1 MKRFFAA
8 LLAALM
14 VFSLVTIPAVA
25 EGEVVFEVPTVNAQP
40 GDTVSI
46 PVTLTGSNF
55 ECHAMNMNVQYDAE
69 ALTLNS
75 ATEGD
80 AISGATMKVLDTE
93 SELGKVKLGLLYA
106 YDGMTAGGTLFTMN
120 FTVNE
125 NATGNAALTINVV
138 TFANMPAGSTTAT
151 PIAYIAN
158 NGAVVVG
165 QPETPIPETDT
176 PAPETPIPET
186 PAPGEEMTL
195 DEALNV
201 QGGTLHFENDAVY
214 PFVVENDY
222 VKSSNQGQGSTQPG
236 VTTTVNLAASKLLSF
251 NYKVSSE
258 ANWDY
263 VFVSIDGT
271 IVAPTDADS
280 KYILSGDRAAEWL
293 NYTYIVPEG
302 EHTVT
307 IGYRKDSS
315 GDRLDDTAWLDEI
328 QFMDIVNVTG
338 VEFSQDALTMPL
350 ARTAQLEWTVLPADA
365 ANKNVTFASDNT
377 EIATVNASGLVTSVA
392 PGTVNITVT
401 TVDGGFTDV
410 IAVTVE
416 EAVAVTEIVIA
427 PAAITIPV
435 TTSVTETLVA
445 NVIPENATDT
455 TVAWTSEDET
465 IATVSVNG
473 QIKGIA
479 PGTVTINATS
489 ANGVTGTCE
498 VTVVAPE
505 DFPGLDSINF
515 TSMNPLPYDNLEV
528 GIGPGYGGTPVLIR
542 RGNTNTLTYT
552 YATGFSINVE
562 AGQKIYFNTYW
573 YGGTPGGS
581 NDPNRKD
588 TFMTLYDSEF
598 NYLDHNDDGAS
609 FGISPYS
616 GIEYVFETA
625 GTYYVVVTPYNHA
638 SNNGNGKGLV
648 EMHAAEVL
656 PTEIETIELADFSMF
671 AGTNTNI
678 IDRAVF
684 TPAEYEISD
693 FVFTSSNE
701 AVASI
706 DADGKVHALAE
717 GTTTIT
723 ITDNVS
729 GATASAVLTVN
740 EISED
745 DYARVVLHVDAGES
759 GVFQDGSGY
768 QMLLDADAT
777 AYGNEIPAQ
786 GPLTTG
792 GNAPAGLYD
801 IFEYKIPE
809 NADGIL
815 TTSNIVVSGMD
826 YVLVPAGTYDW
837 CITNPTPGDRIWIA
851 SDSGSIGGRANDYTF
866 EAGNTYTFTV
876 SLDGQY
882 DRTDIT
888 VTPGIEEPTPTA
900 TPAITPTPT
909 PAPTPDP
916 GATGWGFETDPF
928 AEGWTIRDDDGD
940 GYNWEWMDASD
951 SDYNVY
957 EGTHC
962 MASASYQNS
971 AFGGGT
977 ALNPDNW
984 LISPAFTAG
993 STVTFWYA
1001 GQDPSYSAEP
1011 FGVYVIANGTTSAE
1025 LGHFTASDTYQQGS
1039 VDISDFAGQTV
1050 QVAFR
1055 HYNITDM
1062 FRLNLDLVEVS
1073 GGGSTPNTPV
1083 PPTENPVTPEPGTV
1097 TGWGFETDPF
1107 AEGWTVR
1114 DDDGDGFNWEWIES
1128 ATGYYNIYEGTHCM
1142 SSVSYDNETNTAL
1155 TPDNWL
1161 ISPEFVAGS
1170 TVTFWYAG
1178 QDPDYAA
1185 EPFGVYVIANGTA
1198 SAELGHFTASDTYQ
1212 QGSVDIS
1219 DFAGQTVQVAF
1230 RHYNITD
1237 MFRLNLDLVEVS
1249 GGGETPTENPV
1260 TPVPPTT
1267 IPEPTLV
1274 PHDVTFSAA
1283 APASVAAGEE
1293 FQVAVNIG
1301 GVIDYEAHVLNL
1313 RLDYDTDAFEYL
1325 HDEPGAVMNQMIEN
1339 SGTAILDGFS
1349 IPGSIRFG
1357 AMMPNAGFTAYGTLF
1372 TLTFRAKADAVNGE
1386 HNFDLNVVEFNNFPM
1401 GGTSTPIEHTDVDA
1415 IVEVT
1420 GGSTVTPTPT
1430 EVPTPTPGPGSDL
1443 DEAMNVA
1450 GGTLH
1455 FTTDGDYPWI
1465 VEETW
1470 GKSTNINV
1478 ASSTSTV
1485 STTVTAAAGDILQ
1498 FDFRSFGEGSGDTVW
1513 DGLHLFIDG
1522 TEVAKWNR
1530 VETWTTYAVELTA
1543 GEHTVTWTYQKD
1555 SSVDKEGDYA
1565 NVDNVYVGA
1574 PVVPTSIEVE
1584 NVTVPAGRRA
1594 TVAYTVLPA
1603 EAFNK
1608 NVTFSIAN
1616 TAIATVNENGVVVGV
1631 AEGTTTVTVTS
1642 VADPTV
1648 SGSAT
1653 VTVTE
1658 SLPTVNLEG
1667 YIAFDPEG
1675 TSGIWGGFADYD
1687 PSVIENFGTMGSTF
1701 GGAFAG
1707 GNVYGFMYDSDTN
1720 DTRFY
1725 IMDADTHQVAYPGT
1739 SAGRVVVA
1747 MAYNHAEGEMYAIA
1761 ENDADGRSIYT
1772 VNLATGTLTEV
1783 AALNAGAETIM
1794 TLAIDG
1800 SGNAYGLSY
1809 EATNAVLYSINLTN
1823 GNCTAIGGTGHG
1835 LEYVQSTVWDH
1846 NTNQLFWAQ
1855 YSKVDND
1862 KGQLFV
1868 IDPATGAATLC
1879 GTIGTGAEV
1888 TVLYTKNNMPVAP
1901 IEVPEYDVIFVD
1913 GLTNEPIP
1921 GGYTVEA
1928 GTILDEADFPTPP
1941 EHEGYVFTGW
1951 DYNGAPV
1958 YSDLTIKARYR
1969 DPSATTATISLT
1981 VGDVWGDGSGYQMLL
1996 DADAT
2001 AFGNEIP
2008 AEGPLTQSGNAPAG
2022 LYDAFEYKI
2031 PVNADG
2037 STTTSNIVI
2046 NNTVTIEVPAGT
2058 YDWCIA
2064 NPTPGDRIW
2073 IASAQGNIGGRADD
2087 YEFEA
2092 GYTYNFTVYLLGQND
2107 ATDVE
2112 IIPGGGET
2120 PVITDSPTPVI
2131 TNSPTPEPPTDTPEP
2146 GDETPTPE
2154 IPTDAPTPEIPT
2166 DVPEPVTPAPGDV
2179 IFSVGGVHYVAA
2191 GSQVNVDLTI
2201 NGEYE
2206 ANGMNIWVQYDAENL
2221 TLNNVENGEIMNAIG
2236 NLGGMNILDFTS
2248 IPGSVRLGS
2257 MLPTDPVSGSGTIF
2271 TMNFTVAE
2279 GLEDGT
2285 ELPIEILVKEFF
2297 NMPVGGENT
2306 PIAFFAEN
2314 GAIVVGSEPIVTDE
2328 PGVTD
2333 EPTAVPTDAPN
2344 PPITGAMSLIGVGIA
2359 AIVASAGVVIFRKK
2373 EED

>member
-165 QPETPIPETDT
+165 QPATPVPETDT
-176 PAPETPIPET
+176 PAPATPIPETPIPET

-201 QGGTLHFENDAVY
+201 QGGTLHFENDADY

-222 VKSSNQGQGSTQPG
+222 VKSSNQGQRNTQPG
-236 VTTTVNLAASKLLSF
+236 VTTTVNLTASKLLSF

-328 QFMDIVNVTG
+328 QFTDIVNVTG

-377 EIATVNASGLVTSVA
+377 EVATVNASGLVTGVA
-392 PGTVNITVT
+392 PGTANITVT

-515 TSMNPLPYDNLEV
+515 TNMNPLPYDNLEV

-573 YGGTPGGS
+573 YGGTPGDS

-671 AGTNTNI
+671 TGTNTNI

-684 TPAEYEISD
+684 TPEEYEISD

-706 DADGKVHALAE
+706 DADGKVFALAE

-729 GATASAVLTVN
+729 NATASAVLTVN

-745 DYARVVLHVDAGES
+745 DYAMIVLNVNAGET

-786 GPLTTG
+786 GPLTQS

-866 EAGNTYTFTV
+866 EAGNTYTLTV

-940 GYNWEWMDASD
+940 GYNWEWMDASG
-951 SDYNVY
+951 SNYNVY

-962 MASASYQNS
+962 MASASFQNS
-971 AFGGGT
+971 PFGGGT

-984 LISPAFTAG
+984 LISPEFVAG
-993 STVTFWYA
+993 NTVTFWYV
-1001 GQDPSYSAEP
+1001 GQDPDYAAET

-1025 LGHFTASDTYQQGS
+1025 LGHFTASNTYQQGS
-1039 VDISDFAGQTV
+1039 VDISAYAGQTV

-1055 HYNITDM
+1055 HYGITDM

-1083 PPTENPVTPEPGTV
+1083 PPT
-1097 TGWGFETDPF
+1097 
-1107 AEGWTVR
+1107 
-1114 DDDGDGFNWEWIES
+1114 
-1128 ATGYYNIYEGTHCM
+1128 
-1142 SSVSYDNETNTAL
+1142 
-1155 TPDNWL
+1155 
-1161 ISPEFVAGS
+1161 
-1170 TVTFWYAG
+1170 
-1178 QDPDYAA
+1178 
-1185 EPFGVYVIANGTA
+1185 
-1198 SAELGHFTASDTYQ
+1198 
-1212 QGSVDIS
+1212 
-1219 DFAGQTVQVAF
+1219 
-1230 RHYNITD
+1230 
-1237 MFRLNLDLVEVS
+1237 
-1249 GGGETPTENPV
+1249 
-1260 TPVPPTT
+1260 T

-1274 PHDVTFSAA
+1274 PLDVTFSAA

-1372 TLTFRAKADAVNGE
+1372 TLTFRAKADAANGE

-1498 FDFRSFGEGSGDTVW
+1498 FDFRSFGEGFGDTVW

-1543 GEHTVTWTYQKD
+1543 GEHTITWTYQKD
-1555 SSVDKEGDYA
+1555 STVDKEGDYA

-1658 SLPTVNLEG
+1658 ALPTVNLEG

-1725 IMDADTHQVAYPGT
+1725 IMNADTHQVAYPGT

-1761 ENDADGRSIYT
+1761 ANDADGRSIYT

-1783 AALNAGAETIM
+1783 AVLNAGADTIM

-1809 EATNAVLYSINLTN
+1809 EANNAVLYSINLTN

-1835 LEYVQSTVWDH
+1835 LEYVQATVWDH

-1855 YSKVDND
+1855 YSKVETD

-1901 IEVPEYDVIFVD
+1901 IEVPEYNVTFVD
-1913 GLTNEPIP
+1913 GLTNETIP

-1928 GTILDEADFPTPP
+1928 GTVLDEADFPTPP
-1941 EHEGYVFTGW
+1941 AHEGYEFTGW

-1958 YSDLTIKARYR
+1958 YSDITVKARYR
-1969 DPSATTATISLT
+1969 DPNATTATISLT
-1981 VGDVWGDGSGYQMLL
+1981 AGDVFSDGSGYQMLL

-2008 AEGPLTQSGNAPAG
+2008 AEGPLTMGGDAPAG

-2046 NNTVTIEVPAGT
+2046 NNTITIEVPAGT

-2112 IIPGGGET
+2112 IIPGGET
-2120 PVITDSPTPVI
+2120 PS
-2131 TNSPTPEPPTDTPEP
+2131 PEPPITD
-2146 GDETPTPE
+2146 
-2154 IPTDAPTPEIPT
+2154 
-2166 DVPEPVTPAPGDV
+2166 
-2179 IFSVGGVHYVAA
+2179 
-2191 GSQVNVDLTI
+2191 
-2201 NGEYE
+2201 
-2206 ANGMNIWVQYDAENL
+2206 
-2221 TLNNVENGEIMNAIG
+2221 
-2236 NLGGMNILDFTS
+2236 
-2248 IPGSVRLGS
+2248 
-2257 MLPTDPVSGSGTIF
+2257 
-2271 TMNFTVAE
+2271 
-2279 GLEDGT
+2279 
-2285 ELPIEILVKEFF
+2285 
-2297 NMPVGGENT
+2297 
-2306 PIAFFAEN
+2306 
-2314 GAIVVGSEPIVTDE
+2314 EPITDEPITDEPITDEPITDEPITDEPITDEPITDEPITDEPITDEPITDE

>member
-151 PIAYIAN
+151 PIPYIAN

-165 QPETPIPETDT
+165 QPETPIPETPIPET

-201 QGGTLHFENDAVY
+201 QGGTLHFENDADY

-222 VKSSNQGQGSTQPG
+222 VKSSNQGQRNTQPG
-236 VTTTVNLAASKLLSF
+236 VTTTVNLTASKLLSF

-328 QFMDIVNVTG
+328 QFTDIVNVTG

-377 EIATVNASGLVTSVA
+377 EVATVNASGLVTGVA
-392 PGTVNITVT
+392 PGTANITVT

-435 TTSVTETLVA
+435 TSSVTETLVA

-515 TSMNPLPYDNLEV
+515 TNMNPLPYDNLEV

-573 YGGTPGGS
+573 YGGTPGDS

-671 AGTNTNI
+671 TGTNTNI

-684 TPAEYEISD
+684 TPEEYEISD

-706 DADGKVHALAE
+706 DADGKVFALAE

-729 GATASAVLTVN
+729 NATASAVLTVN

-745 DYARVVLHVDAGES
+745 DYAMIVLNVNAGET

-786 GPLTTG
+786 GPLTQS

-866 EAGNTYTFTV
+866 EAGNTYTLTV

-940 GYNWEWMDASD
+940 GYNWEWMDASG
-951 SDYNVY
+951 SNYNVY

-962 MASASYQNS
+962 MASASFQNS
-971 AFGGGT
+971 PFGGGT

-984 LISPAFTAG
+984 LISPEFVAG
-993 STVTFWYA
+993 NTVTFWYA
-1001 GQDPSYSAEP
+1001 GQDPDYSAET

-1039 VDISDFAGQTV
+1039 VDISAYAGQTV

-1055 HYNITDM
+1055 HYGVTDM

-1073 GGGSTPNTPV
+1073 GGG
-1083 PPTENPVTPEPGTV
+1083 TPEP
-1097 TGWGFETDPF
+1097 
-1107 AEGWTVR
+1107 
-1114 DDDGDGFNWEWIES
+1114 
-1128 ATGYYNIYEGTHCM
+1128 
-1142 SSVSYDNETNTAL
+1142 
-1155 TPDNWL
+1155 
-1161 ISPEFVAGS
+1161 
-1170 TVTFWYAG
+1170 
-1178 QDPDYAA
+1178 
-1185 EPFGVYVIANGTA
+1185 
-1198 SAELGHFTASDTYQ
+1198 
-1212 QGSVDIS
+1212 
-1219 DFAGQTVQVAF
+1219 
-1230 RHYNITD
+1230 
-1237 MFRLNLDLVEVS
+1237 
-1249 GGGETPTENPV
+1249 PTENPV

-1274 PHDVTFSAA
+1274 PLDVTFSAA

-1339 SGTAILDGFS
+1339 SGTAILDGSS

-1372 TLTFRAKADAVNGE
+1372 TLTFRAKADAANGE

-1420 GGSTVTPTPT
+1420 GGSSVTPTPT
-1430 EVPTPTPGPGSDL
+1430 EVPTPTPTPGPGSDL

-1498 FDFRSFGEGSGDTVW
+1498 FDFRSFGEGFGDTVW

-1543 GEHTVTWTYQKD
+1543 GEHTITWTYQKD

-1658 SLPTVNLEG
+1658 ALPTVNLEG

-1707 GNVYGFMYDSDTN
+1707 GNVYGFMYNSDTN

-1725 IMDADTHQVAYPGT
+1725 IMNADTHQVAYPGT

-1761 ENDADGRSIYT
+1761 ANDADGRSIYT

-1809 EATNAVLYSINLTN
+1809 AATNAVLYSINLTN

-1855 YSKVDND
+1855 YSKVETD

-1901 IEVPEYDVIFVD
+1901 IEVPEYNVTFVD

-2046 NNTVTIEVPAGT
+2046 NNTITIEVPAGT

-2154 IPTDAPTPEIPT
+2154 IPTDT
-2166 DVPEPVTPAPGDV
+2166 PEPVTPAPGDV

-2191 GSQVNVDLTI
+2191 GSQVSVDLTI
-2201 NGEYE
+2201 DGEYE
-2206 ANGMNIWVQYDAENL
+2206 ANGMNIWVQYDAEKL
-2221 TLNNVENGEIMNAIG
+2221 TLNSVDEGEIMKAIKD
-2236 NLGGMNILDFTS
+2236 LGGMNILDFQS

-2257 MLPTDPVSGSGTIF
+2257 MLPTDPVSGSGKIF

-2285 ELPIEILVKEFF
+2285 EMPIEILVKEFF

-2314 GAIVVGSEPIVTDE
+2314 GSIVVGSEPIVTDE

>member
-165 QPETPIPETDT
+165 QPETPVPATDT
-176 PAPETPIPET
+176 PAPATPVPET

-201 QGGTLHFENDAVY
+201 QGGTLHFENDADY

-222 VKSSNQGQGSTQPG
+222 VKSSNQGQRNTQPG
-236 VTTTVNLAASKLLSF
+236 VTTTVNLTASKLLSF

-328 QFMDIVNVTG
+328 QFTDIVNVTG

-377 EIATVNASGLVTSVA
+377 EVATVNASGLVTGVA
-392 PGTVNITVT
+392 PGTANITVT

-435 TTSVTETLVA
+435 TSSVTETLVA

-515 TSMNPLPYDNLEV
+515 TNMNPLPYDNLEV

-573 YGGTPGGS
+573 YGGTPGDS

-671 AGTNTNI
+671 TGTNTNI
-678 IDRAVF
+678 VNRAVF
-684 TPAEYEISD
+684 TPEEYEISD

-706 DADGKVHALAE
+706 DADGKVDALAA

-729 GATASAVLTVN
+729 NATASAVLTVN

-745 DYARVVLHVDAGES
+745 DYAMIVLNVNAGET

-786 GPLTTG
+786 GPLTQS

-866 EAGNTYTFTV
+866 EAGNTYTLTV

-888 VTPGIEEPTPTA
+888 VTPGIEQPTPTA

-909 PAPTPDP
+909 PAPTPNP

-940 GYNWEWMDASD
+940 GYNWEWMDASG
-951 SDYNVY
+951 SNYNVY

-962 MASASYQNS
+962 MASASFQNNP
-971 AFGGGT
+971 FGGGT

-1001 GQDPSYSAEP
+1001 GQDPNYAAEP
-1011 FGVYVIANGTTSAE
+1011 FGVYVIANGTASDE

-1039 VDISDFAGQTV
+1039 VDISAYAGETV

-1055 HYNITDM
+1055 HYGVTDI

-1083 PPTENPVTPEPGTV
+1083 PPT
-1097 TGWGFETDPF
+1097 
-1107 AEGWTVR
+1107 
-1114 DDDGDGFNWEWIES
+1114 
-1128 ATGYYNIYEGTHCM
+1128 
-1142 SSVSYDNETNTAL
+1142 
-1155 TPDNWL
+1155 
-1161 ISPEFVAGS
+1161 
-1170 TVTFWYAG
+1170 
-1178 QDPDYAA
+1178 
-1185 EPFGVYVIANGTA
+1185 
-1198 SAELGHFTASDTYQ
+1198 
-1212 QGSVDIS
+1212 
-1219 DFAGQTVQVAF
+1219 
-1230 RHYNITD
+1230 
-1237 MFRLNLDLVEVS
+1237 
-1249 GGGETPTENPV
+1249 
-1260 TPVPPTT
+1260 T

-1274 PHDVTFSAA
+1274 PLDVTFSAA

-1372 TLTFRAKADAVNGE
+1372 TLTFRAKADAANGE

-1498 FDFRSFGEGSGDTVW
+1498 FDFRSFGEGFGDTVW

-1648 SGSAT
+1648 SATAT

-1658 SLPTVNLEG
+1658 ALPTVNLEG

-1725 IMDADTHQVAYPGT
+1725 IMNADTHQVAYPGT

-1761 ENDADGRSIYT
+1761 VNDADGRSIYT

-1783 AALNAGAETIM
+1783 AALNGSSDTIM

-1809 EATNAVLYSINLTN
+1809 EANNAVLYSINLTN

-1835 LEYVQSTVWDH
+1835 LEYVQATVWDH

-1855 YSKVDND
+1855 YSKVETD

-2046 NNTVTIEVPAGT
+2046 NNTITIEVPAGT

-2112 IIPGGGET
+2112 IIPGGET

-2154 IPTDAPTPEIPT
+2154 IPTDT
-2166 DVPEPVTPAPGDV
+2166 PEPVTPAPGDV
-2179 IFSVGGVHYVAA
+2179 IFSVGGTHYVAA
-2191 GSQVNVDLTI
+2191 GSQVSVDLTI
-2201 NGEYE
+2201 DGEYE
-2206 ANGMNIWVQYDAENL
+2206 ANGMNIWVQYDAEKL
-2221 TLNNVENGEIMNAIG
+2221 TLNSVDEGEIMKAIKD
-2236 NLGGMNILDFTS
+2236 LGGMNILDFQS

-2257 MLPTDPVSGSGTIF
+2257 MLPTDPVSGSGKIF

-2285 ELPIEILVKEFF
+2285 EMPIEILVKEFF

-2314 GAIVVGSEPIVTDE
+2314 GSIVVGSEPIVTDE

>member
-165 QPETPIPETDT
+165 QPETPVPATDT

-201 QGGTLHFENDAVY
+201 AGGTLTFTSEGDHPWIVDGDAA
-214 PFVVENDY
+214 
-222 VKSSNQGQGSTQPG
+222 KSTNVNVANSTST
-236 VTTTVNLAASKLLSF
+236 VSTTVTAAAGDILQFDFMSF
-251 NYKVSSE
+251 GEGSGNYV
-258 ANWDY
+258 WDGLHLT
-263 VFVSIDGT
+263 VDGT
-271 IVAPTDADS
+271 EVMKWSRVET
-280 KYILSGDRAAEWL
+280 WT
-293 NYTYIVPEG
+293 TYAVELTAG
-302 EHTVT
+302 EHTVAWS
-307 IGYRKDSS
+307 YQKDGSVDRE
-315 GDRLDDTAWLDEI
+315 GDYATVD
-328 QFMDIVNVTG
+328 NVYVGAPVTPNAIN
-338 VEFSQDALTMPL
+338 VEAVSVPAGRRATVSY
-350 ARTAQLEWTVLPADA
+350 TVLPAEA
-365 ANKNVTFASDNT
+365 FNKNVTFSTANT
-377 EIATVNASGLVTSVA
+377 AIATVN
-392 PGTVNITVT
+392 
-401 TVDGGFTDV
+401 
-410 IAVTVE
+410 E
-416 EAVAVTEIVIA
+416 
-427 PAAITIPV
+427 
-435 TTSVTETLVA
+435 
-445 NVIPENATDT
+445 
-455 TVAWTSEDET
+455 
-465 IATVSVNG
+465 
-473 QIKGIA
+473 
-479 PGTVTINATS
+479 
-489 ANGVTGTCE
+489 NGV
-498 VTVVAPE
+498 VV
-505 DFPGLDSINF
+505 G
-515 TSMNPLPYDNLEV
+515 V
-528 GIGPGYGGTPVLIR
+528 
-542 RGNTNTLTYT
+542 
-552 YATGFSINVE
+552 
-562 AGQKIYFNTYW
+562 
-573 YGGTPGGS
+573 
-581 NDPNRKD
+581 
-588 TFMTLYDSEF
+588 
-598 NYLDHNDDGAS
+598 
-609 FGISPYS
+609 
-616 GIEYVFETA
+616 
-625 GTYYVVVTPYNHA
+625 
-638 SNNGNGKGLV
+638 
-648 EMHAAEVL
+648 
-656 PTEIETIELADFSMF
+656 
-671 AGTNTNI
+671 
-678 IDRAVF
+678 
-684 TPAEYEISD
+684 
-693 FVFTSSNE
+693 
-701 AVASI
+701 
-706 DADGKVHALAE
+706 AE
-717 GTTTIT
+717 GTTTVT
-723 ITDNVS
+723 VTSVADPTVS
-729 GATASAVLTVN
+729 GSATVTVTEALPTVNLEGFIAVDPNGTSDIWGGFADYDPSVVENLGAMNDTFAAAYAGGNVYGYLYANSGADSRFYIMNADTHQVAYPGTSAGRAVVSMAYNHAAGEMIALASNDAGGDGRSIYTVNLATGMLTEIAALNSGSDTIMTLAIDGSGNAYGLSYADPGPSTLYSINLTNGNCTAIGPTGLGLKYVQSMVWDHNTNQLFWAQYFDSTSNGLYVVDPATGAATSCGIIGTGAEVTALYTRNNMPVAPIEVPEYNVTFVDGLTNETIPGGYTVEAGTVLDEADFPAAPAHEGYEFTGWDYNGAPVYSDITVKARYRDPNATTATISLTVG
-740 EISED
+740 D
-745 DYARVVLHVDAGES
+745 
-759 GVFQDGSGY
+759 VFGDGSGY

-777 AYGNEIPAQ
+777 AFGNEIPAQ

-801 IFEYKIPE
+801 AFEYKIPV
-809 NADGIL
+809 NADGN
-815 TTSNIVVSGMD
+815 TNTGNIVINNTVTIE
-826 YVLVPAGTYDW
+826 VPGGVYDW
-837 CITNPTPGDRIWIA
+837 CLTNPTPGDRIWIA
-851 SDSGSIGGRANDYTF
+851 SNQGNVGGRADDYEF
-866 EAGNTYTFTV
+866 VAGNTYNFTV
-876 SLDGQY
+876 YLLGQN
-882 DRTDIT
+882 DATDVEIIEGGGT
-888 VTPGIEEPTPTA
+888 PNTPVPPTQNPVTPEPGTT
-900 TPAITPTPT
+900 
-909 PAPTPDP
+909 
-916 GATGWGFETDPF
+916 TGWGFETDPF

-940 GYNWEWMDASD
+940 GYNWEWMDASG
-951 SDYNVY
+951 SNYNVY

-1001 GQDPSYSAEP
+1001 GQDPNFAAEP

-1025 LGHFTASDTYQQGS
+1025 LGHFTASNTYQQGS
-1039 VDISDFAGQTV
+1039 VDISAYAGQPV

-1055 HYNITDM
+1055 HYGVTDM

-1083 PPTENPVTPEPGTV
+1083 PPT
-1097 TGWGFETDPF
+1097 
-1107 AEGWTVR
+1107 
-1114 DDDGDGFNWEWIES
+1114 
-1128 ATGYYNIYEGTHCM
+1128 
-1142 SSVSYDNETNTAL
+1142 
-1155 TPDNWL
+1155 
-1161 ISPEFVAGS
+1161 
-1170 TVTFWYAG
+1170 
-1178 QDPDYAA
+1178 
-1185 EPFGVYVIANGTA
+1185 
-1198 SAELGHFTASDTYQ
+1198 
-1212 QGSVDIS
+1212 
-1219 DFAGQTVQVAF
+1219 
-1230 RHYNITD
+1230 
-1237 MFRLNLDLVEVS
+1237 
-1249 GGGETPTENPV
+1249 
-1260 TPVPPTT
+1260 T

-1274 PHDVTFSAA
+1274 PLDVTFSAA

-1372 TLTFRAKADAVNGE
+1372 TLTFRAKADAANGE

-1420 GGSTVTPTPT
+1420 GGSSVTPTPT
-1430 EVPTPTPGPGSDL
+1430 EVPTPTPGPVSDL

-1498 FDFRSFGEGSGDTVW
+1498 FDFMSFGEGSGNYVW
-1513 DGLHLFIDG
+1513 DGLHLTVDG
-1522 TEVAKWNR
+1522 TEVMKWSR

-1543 GEHTVTWTYQKD
+1543 GEHTVAWSYQKD
-1555 SSVDKEGDYA
+1555 GSVDREGDYA
-1565 NVDNVYVGA
+1565 TVDNVYVGA
-1574 PVVPTSIEVE
+1574 PVTPNAINVE
-1584 NVTVPAGRRA
+1584 AVSVPAGRRA
-1594 TVAYTVLPA
+1594 TVSYTVLPA

-1608 NVTFSIAN
+1608 NVTFSTAN

-1658 SLPTVNLEG
+1658 ALPTVNLEG
-1667 YIAFDPEG
+1667 FIAVDPNG
-1675 TSGIWGGFADYD
+1675 TSDIWGGFADYD
-1687 PSVIENFGTMGSTF
+1687 PSVVENLGAMNDTF
-1701 GGAFAG
+1701 AAAYAG
-1707 GNVYGFMYDSDTN
+1707 GNVYGYLYANSGADS
-1720 DTRFY
+1720 RFY
-1725 IMDADTHQVAYPGT
+1725 IMNADTHQVAYPGT

-1761 ENDADGRSIYT
+1761 ANDADGRSLYT

-1855 YSKVDND
+1855 YSKVATD

-1941 EHEGYVFTGW
+1941 EHEGYVFAGW

-2008 AEGPLTQSGNAPAG
+2008 AEGPLTQGGNAPAG

-2120 PVITDSPTPVI
+2120 PS
-2131 TNSPTPEPPTDTPEP
+2131 PEPPITD
-2146 GDETPTPE
+2146 
-2154 IPTDAPTPEIPT
+2154 
-2166 DVPEPVTPAPGDV
+2166 
-2179 IFSVGGVHYVAA
+2179 
-2191 GSQVNVDLTI
+2191 
-2201 NGEYE
+2201 
-2206 ANGMNIWVQYDAENL
+2206 
-2221 TLNNVENGEIMNAIG
+2221 
-2236 NLGGMNILDFTS
+2236 
-2248 IPGSVRLGS
+2248 
-2257 MLPTDPVSGSGTIF
+2257 
-2271 TMNFTVAE
+2271 
-2279 GLEDGT
+2279 
-2285 ELPIEILVKEFF
+2285 
-2297 NMPVGGENT
+2297 
-2306 PIAFFAEN
+2306 
-2314 GAIVVGSEPIVTDE
+2314 EPITDEPITDEPITDEPITDEPITDEPITDEPITDEPITDEPITDE

>member
-165 QPETPIPETDT
+165 QPETPVPATDT
-176 PAPETPIPET
+176 PAPATPIPET

-201 QGGTLHFENDAVY
+201 QGGTLHFENDADY

-222 VKSSNQGQGSTQPG
+222 VKSSNQGQRNTQPG
-236 VTTTVNLAASKLLSF
+236 VTTTVNLTASKLLSF

-328 QFMDIVNVTG
+328 QFTDIVNVTG

-377 EIATVNASGLVTSVA
+377 EVATVNASGLVTGVA
-392 PGTVNITVT
+392 PGTANITVT

-515 TSMNPLPYDNLEV
+515 TNMNPLPYDNLEV

-573 YGGTPGGS
+573 YGGTPGDS

-671 AGTNTNI
+671 TGTNTNI
-678 IDRAVF
+678 VNRAVF
-684 TPAEYEISD
+684 TPEEYEISD

-706 DADGKVHALAE
+706 DADGKVYALAE

-729 GATASAVLTVN
+729 NATASAVLTVN

-745 DYARVVLHVDAGES
+745 DYAMIVLNVNAGET

-786 GPLTTG
+786 GPLTQS

-801 IFEYKIPE
+801 VFEYKIPE

-888 VTPGIEEPTPTA
+888 VTPGIEQPTPTA

-940 GYNWEWMDASD
+940 GYNWEWMDASG
-951 SDYNVY
+951 SNYNVY

-984 LISPAFTAG
+984 LISPEFVAG

-1001 GQDPSYSAEP
+1001 GQDPDYSAEP
-1011 FGVYVIANGTTSAE
+1011 FGVYVIANGTASDE

-1039 VDISDFAGQTV
+1039 VDISAYAGETV

-1055 HYNITDM
+1055 HYGVTDM

-1083 PPTENPVTPEPGTV
+1083 PPT
-1097 TGWGFETDPF
+1097 
-1107 AEGWTVR
+1107 
-1114 DDDGDGFNWEWIES
+1114 
-1128 ATGYYNIYEGTHCM
+1128 
-1142 SSVSYDNETNTAL
+1142 
-1155 TPDNWL
+1155 
-1161 ISPEFVAGS
+1161 
-1170 TVTFWYAG
+1170 
-1178 QDPDYAA
+1178 
-1185 EPFGVYVIANGTA
+1185 
-1198 SAELGHFTASDTYQ
+1198 
-1212 QGSVDIS
+1212 
-1219 DFAGQTVQVAF
+1219 
-1230 RHYNITD
+1230 
-1237 MFRLNLDLVEVS
+1237 
-1249 GGGETPTENPV
+1249 
-1260 TPVPPTT
+1260 T

-1274 PHDVTFSAA
+1274 PLDVTFSAA

-1372 TLTFRAKADAVNGE
+1372 TLTFRAKADAANGE

-1498 FDFRSFGEGSGDTVW
+1498 FDFRSFGEGFGDTVW

-1543 GEHTVTWTYQKD
+1543 GEHTITWTYQKD

-1658 SLPTVNLEG
+1658 ALPTVNLEG
-1667 YIAFDPEG
+1667 YIAYDPEG

-1725 IMDADTHQVAYPGT
+1725 IMNADTHQVAYPGT

-1747 MAYNHAEGEMYAIA
+1747 MAYNHAEGEMYAVA
-1761 ENDADGRSIYT
+1761 ANDADGRSIYT

-1783 AALNAGAETIM
+1783 AVLNAGADTIM

-1809 EATNAVLYSINLTN
+1809 EANNAVLYSINLTN

-1855 YSKVDND
+1855 YSKVETD

-1901 IEVPEYDVIFVD
+1901 IEVPEYNVTFVD
-1913 GLTNEPIP
+1913 GLTNETIP

-1928 GTILDEADFPTPP
+1928 GTVLDEADFPTPP

-2154 IPTDAPTPEIPT
+2154 IPTDT
-2166 DVPEPVTPAPGDV
+2166 PEPVTPAPGDV
-2179 IFSVGGVHYVAA
+2179 IFSVGGTHYVAA
-2191 GSQVNVDLTI
+2191 GSQVSVDLTI
-2201 NGEYE
+2201 DGEYE
-2206 ANGMNIWVQYDAENL
+2206 ANGMNIWVQYDAEKL
-2221 TLNNVENGEIMNAIG
+2221 TLNSVDEGEIMKAIKD
-2236 NLGGMNILDFTS
+2236 LGGMNILDFQS

-2257 MLPTDPVSGSGTIF
+2257 MLPTDPVSGSGKIF

-2285 ELPIEILVKEFF
+2285 EMPIEILVKEFF

-2314 GAIVVGSEPIVTDE
+2314 GSIVVGSEPIVTDE

>member
-151 PIAYIAN
+151 PIPYIAN

-165 QPETPIPETDT
+165 QPETPIPETPIPET

-201 QGGTLHFENDAVY
+201 QGGTLHFENDADY

-222 VKSSNQGQGSTQPG
+222 VKSSNQGQRNTQPG
-236 VTTTVNLAASKLLSF
+236 VTTTVNLTASKLLSF

-328 QFMDIVNVTG
+328 QFTDIVNVTG

-377 EIATVNASGLVTSVA
+377 EVATVNASGLVTGVA
-392 PGTVNITVT
+392 PGTANITVT

-435 TTSVTETLVA
+435 TSSVTETLVA

-515 TSMNPLPYDNLEV
+515 TNMNPLPYDNLEV

-573 YGGTPGGS
+573 YGGTPGDS

-671 AGTNTNI
+671 TGTNTNI

-684 TPAEYEISD
+684 TPEEYEISD

-706 DADGKVHALAE
+706 DADGKVFALAE

-729 GATASAVLTVN
+729 NATASAVLTVN

-745 DYARVVLHVDAGES
+745 DYAMIVLNVNAGET

-786 GPLTTG
+786 GPLTQS

-866 EAGNTYTFTV
+866 EAGNTYTLTV

-940 GYNWEWMDASD
+940 GYNWEWMDASG
-951 SDYNVY
+951 SNYNVY

-962 MASASYQNS
+962 MASASFQNS
-971 AFGGGT
+971 PFGGGT

-984 LISPAFTAG
+984 LISPEFVAG
-993 STVTFWYA
+993 NTVTFWYA
-1001 GQDPSYSAEP
+1001 GQDPDYSAET

-1039 VDISDFAGQTV
+1039 VDISAYAGQTV

-1055 HYNITDM
+1055 HYGVTDM

-1073 GGGSTPNTPV
+1073 GGG
-1083 PPTENPVTPEPGTV
+1083 TPEP
-1097 TGWGFETDPF
+1097 
-1107 AEGWTVR
+1107 
-1114 DDDGDGFNWEWIES
+1114 
-1128 ATGYYNIYEGTHCM
+1128 
-1142 SSVSYDNETNTAL
+1142 
-1155 TPDNWL
+1155 
-1161 ISPEFVAGS
+1161 
-1170 TVTFWYAG
+1170 
-1178 QDPDYAA
+1178 
-1185 EPFGVYVIANGTA
+1185 
-1198 SAELGHFTASDTYQ
+1198 
-1212 QGSVDIS
+1212 
-1219 DFAGQTVQVAF
+1219 
-1230 RHYNITD
+1230 
-1237 MFRLNLDLVEVS
+1237 
-1249 GGGETPTENPV
+1249 PTENPV

-1274 PHDVTFSAA
+1274 PLDVTFSAA

-1339 SGTAILDGFS
+1339 SGTAILDGSS

-1372 TLTFRAKADAVNGE
+1372 TLTFRAKADAANGE

-1420 GGSTVTPTPT
+1420 GGSSVTPTPT

-1498 FDFRSFGEGSGDTVW
+1498 FDFRSFGEGFGDTVW

-1543 GEHTVTWTYQKD
+1543 GEHTITWTYQKD

-1658 SLPTVNLEG
+1658 ALPTVNLEG

-1725 IMDADTHQVAYPGT
+1725 IMNADTHQVAYPGT

-1761 ENDADGRSIYT
+1761 ANDADGRSIYT

-1783 AALNAGAETIM
+1783 AVLNAGADTIM

-1809 EATNAVLYSINLTN
+1809 EANNAVLYSINLTN

-1835 LEYVQSTVWDH
+1835 LEYVQATVWDH

-1855 YSKVDND
+1855 YSKVETD

-1901 IEVPEYDVIFVD
+1901 IEVPEYNVTFVD

-2046 NNTVTIEVPAGT
+2046 NNTITIEVPAGT

-2154 IPTDAPTPEIPT
+2154 IPTDT
-2166 DVPEPVTPAPGDV
+2166 PEPVTPAPGDV

-2191 GSQVNVDLTI
+2191 GSQVSVDLTI
-2201 NGEYE
+2201 DGEYE
-2206 ANGMNIWVQYDAENL
+2206 ANGMNIWVQYDAEKL
-2221 TLNNVENGEIMNAIG
+2221 TLNSVDEGEIMKAIKD
-2236 NLGGMNILDFTS
+2236 LGGMNILDFQS

-2257 MLPTDPVSGSGTIF
+2257 MLPTDPVSGSGKIF

-2285 ELPIEILVKEFF
+2285 EMPIEILVKEFF

-2314 GAIVVGSEPIVTDE
+2314 GSIVVGSEPIVTDE

>member
-165 QPETPIPETDT
+165 QPATPVPETDT
-176 PAPETPIPET
+176 PAPATPVPETPIPET

-201 QGGTLHFENDAVY
+201 QGGTLHFENDADY

-222 VKSSNQGQGSTQPG
+222 VKSSNQGQRNTQPG
-236 VTTTVNLAASKLLSF
+236 VTTTVNLAAAKLLSF

-271 IVAPTDADS
+271 VVAPTDADS

-338 VEFSQDALTMPL
+338 VEFSQETLTMPL

-377 EIATVNASGLVTSVA
+377 EVATVNKSGLVTSVA
-392 PGTVNITVT
+392 PGTANITVT

-573 YGGTPGGS
+573 YGGTPGDS

-729 GATASAVLTVN
+729 NATASAVLTVN

-745 DYARVVLHVDAGES
+745 DYAMIVLNVNAGET

-786 GPLTTG
+786 GPLTQS

-866 EAGNTYTFTV
+866 EAGNTYTLTV

-940 GYNWEWMDASD
+940 GYNWEWMDASG
-951 SDYNVY
+951 SNYNVY

-962 MASASYQNS
+962 MASASFQNNP
-971 AFGGGT
+971 FGGGT

-1001 GQDPSYSAEP
+1001 GQDPNYAAEP
-1011 FGVYVIANGTTSAE
+1011 FGVYVIANGTTSDE
-1025 LGHFTASDTYQQGS
+1025 LGHFTASNTYQQGS
-1039 VDISDFAGQTV
+1039 VDISAYAGQTV

-1055 HYNITDM
+1055 HYGVTDM

-1083 PPTENPVTPEPGTV
+1083 PPT
-1097 TGWGFETDPF
+1097 
-1107 AEGWTVR
+1107 
-1114 DDDGDGFNWEWIES
+1114 
-1128 ATGYYNIYEGTHCM
+1128 
-1142 SSVSYDNETNTAL
+1142 
-1155 TPDNWL
+1155 
-1161 ISPEFVAGS
+1161 
-1170 TVTFWYAG
+1170 
-1178 QDPDYAA
+1178 
-1185 EPFGVYVIANGTA
+1185 
-1198 SAELGHFTASDTYQ
+1198 
-1212 QGSVDIS
+1212 
-1219 DFAGQTVQVAF
+1219 
-1230 RHYNITD
+1230 
-1237 MFRLNLDLVEVS
+1237 
-1249 GGGETPTENPV
+1249 
-1260 TPVPPTT
+1260 T

-1274 PHDVTFSAA
+1274 PLDVTFSAA

-1372 TLTFRAKADAVNGE
+1372 TLTFRAKADAANGE

-1420 GGSTVTPTPT
+1420 GGSSVTPTPT
-1430 EVPTPTPGPGSDL
+1430 EVPTPTPGPVSDL

-1498 FDFRSFGEGSGDTVW
+1498 FDFRSFGEGFGDTVW

-1543 GEHTVTWTYQKD
+1543 GEHTITWTYQKD

-1658 SLPTVNLEG
+1658 ALPTVNLEG
-1667 YIAFDPEG
+1667 YIAFDPDG

-1725 IMDADTHQVAYPGT
+1725 IMNADTHQVAYPGT

-1761 ENDADGRSIYT
+1761 ANDADGRSLYT

-1855 YSKVDND
+1855 YSKVATD

-1941 EHEGYVFTGW
+1941 EHEGYVFAGW

-1958 YSDLTIKARYR
+1958 YSDITVKARYR
-1969 DPSATTATISLT
+1969 DPNATTATITLT
-1981 VGDVWGDGSGYQMLL
+1981 VGDVFSDGSGYQMLL

-2001 AFGNEIP
+2001 AYGNEIP
-2008 AEGPLTQSGNAPAG
+2008 VQGPLTTGGDAPAG

-2120 PVITDSPTPVI
+2120 PS
-2131 TNSPTPEPPTDTPEP
+2131 PEPPITD
-2146 GDETPTPE
+2146 
-2154 IPTDAPTPEIPT
+2154 
-2166 DVPEPVTPAPGDV
+2166 
-2179 IFSVGGVHYVAA
+2179 
-2191 GSQVNVDLTI
+2191 
-2201 NGEYE
+2201 
-2206 ANGMNIWVQYDAENL
+2206 
-2221 TLNNVENGEIMNAIG
+2221 
-2236 NLGGMNILDFTS
+2236 
-2248 IPGSVRLGS
+2248 
-2257 MLPTDPVSGSGTIF
+2257 
-2271 TMNFTVAE
+2271 
-2279 GLEDGT
+2279 
-2285 ELPIEILVKEFF
+2285 
-2297 NMPVGGENT
+2297 
-2306 PIAFFAEN
+2306 
-2314 GAIVVGSEPIVTDE
+2314 EPITDEPITDEPITDEPITDEPITDEPITDEPITDEPITDEPITDEPITDEPITDE

>member
-151 PIAYIAN
+151 PIPYIAN

-165 QPETPIPETDT
+165 QPETPIPETPIPET

-201 QGGTLHFENDAVY
+201 QGGTLHFENDADY

-222 VKSSNQGQGSTQPG
+222 VKSSNQGQRNTQPG
-236 VTTTVNLAASKLLSF
+236 VTTTVNLTASKLLSF

-328 QFMDIVNVTG
+328 QFTDIVNVTG

-377 EIATVNASGLVTSVA
+377 EVATVNASGLVTGVA
-392 PGTVNITVT
+392 PGTANITVT

-515 TSMNPLPYDNLEV
+515 TNMNPLPYDNLEV

-609 FGISPYS
+609 FGIAPYS

-671 AGTNTNI
+671 TGTNTNI

-684 TPAEYEISD
+684 TPEEYEISD

-706 DADGKVHALAE
+706 DADGKVFALAE

-729 GATASAVLTVN
+729 NATASAVLTVN

-745 DYARVVLHVDAGES
+745 DYAMIVLNVNAGET

-786 GPLTTG
+786 GPLTQS

-866 EAGNTYTFTV
+866 EAGNTYTLTV

-882 DRTDIT
+882 DRTDVEIIEGGGS
-888 VTPGIEEPTPTA
+888 TPNTPVPPTENPNTPEPGTT
-900 TPAITPTPT
+900 
-909 PAPTPDP
+909 
-916 GATGWGFETDPF
+916 TGWGFETDPF

-940 GYNWEWMDASD
+940 GYNWEWMDASA
-951 SDYNVY
+951 SGYNVY

-962 MASASYQNS
+962 MASASFQNNP
-971 AFGGGT
+971 FGGGT
-977 ALNPDNW
+977 ALTPNNW

-1001 GQDPSYSAEP
+1001 GQDPNYAAET
-1011 FGVYVIANGTTSAE
+1011 FGVYVIANGTTSDE
-1025 LGHFTASDTYQQGS
+1025 LAYFTASNTYQQGS

-1055 HYNITDM
+1055 HYDITDM
-1062 FRLNLDLVEVS
+1062 FRLNLDLVEADA
-1073 GGGSTPNTPV
+1073 GGSIPNTPV
-1083 PPTENPVTPEPGTV
+1083 PPTDAPITEAPITEAPITEAPITEAPI
-1097 TGWGFETDPF
+1097 TEAPITEAPITE
-1107 AEGWTVR
+1107 APITE
-1114 DDDGDGFNWEWIES
+1114 
-1128 ATGYYNIYEGTHCM
+1128 A
-1142 SSVSYDNETNTAL
+1142 
-1155 TPDNWL
+1155 P
-1161 ISPEFVAGS
+1161 
-1170 TVTFWYAG
+1170 
-1178 QDPDYAA
+1178 
-1185 EPFGVYVIANGTA
+1185 
-1198 SAELGHFTASDTYQ
+1198 
-1212 QGSVDIS
+1212 
-1219 DFAGQTVQVAF
+1219 
-1230 RHYNITD
+1230 ITD
-1237 MFRLNLDLVEVS
+1237 
-1249 GGGETPTENPV
+1249 
-1260 TPVPPTT
+1260 
-1267 IPEPTLV
+1267 
-1274 PHDVTFSAA
+1274 
-1283 APASVAAGEE
+1283 
-1293 FQVAVNIG
+1293 
-1301 GVIDYEAHVLNL
+1301 
-1313 RLDYDTDAFEYL
+1313 
-1325 HDEPGAVMNQMIEN
+1325 
-1339 SGTAILDGFS
+1339 
-1349 IPGSIRFG
+1349 
-1357 AMMPNAGFTAYGTLF
+1357 
-1372 TLTFRAKADAVNGE
+1372 
-1386 HNFDLNVVEFNNFPM
+1386 
-1401 GGTSTPIEHTDVDA
+1401 
-1415 IVEVT
+1415 
-1420 GGSTVTPTPT
+1420 
-1430 EVPTPTPGPGSDL
+1430 
-1443 DEAMNVA
+1443 
-1450 GGTLH
+1450 
-1455 FTTDGDYPWI
+1455 
-1465 VEETW
+1465 
-1470 GKSTNINV
+1470 
-1478 ASSTSTV
+1478 
-1485 STTVTAAAGDILQ
+1485 
-1498 FDFRSFGEGSGDTVW
+1498 
-1513 DGLHLFIDG
+1513 
-1522 TEVAKWNR
+1522 
-1530 VETWTTYAVELTA
+1530 
-1543 GEHTVTWTYQKD
+1543 
-1555 SSVDKEGDYA
+1555 
-1565 NVDNVYVGA
+1565 
-1574 PVVPTSIEVE
+1574 
-1584 NVTVPAGRRA
+1584 
-1594 TVAYTVLPA
+1594 
-1603 EAFNK
+1603 
-1608 NVTFSIAN
+1608 
-1616 TAIATVNENGVVVGV
+1616 
-1631 AEGTTTVTVTS
+1631 
-1642 VADPTV
+1642 
-1648 SGSAT
+1648 
-1653 VTVTE
+1653 
-1658 SLPTVNLEG
+1658 
-1667 YIAFDPEG
+1667 
-1675 TSGIWGGFADYD
+1675 
-1687 PSVIENFGTMGSTF
+1687 
-1701 GGAFAG
+1701 
-1707 GNVYGFMYDSDTN
+1707 
-1720 DTRFY
+1720 
-1725 IMDADTHQVAYPGT
+1725 
-1739 SAGRVVVA
+1739 
-1747 MAYNHAEGEMYAIA
+1747 
-1761 ENDADGRSIYT
+1761 
-1772 VNLATGTLTEV
+1772 
-1783 AALNAGAETIM
+1783 
-1794 TLAIDG
+1794 
-1800 SGNAYGLSY
+1800 
-1809 EATNAVLYSINLTN
+1809 
-1823 GNCTAIGGTGHG
+1823 
-1835 LEYVQSTVWDH
+1835 
-1846 NTNQLFWAQ
+1846 
-1855 YSKVDND
+1855 
-1862 KGQLFV
+1862 
-1868 IDPATGAATLC
+1868 
-1879 GTIGTGAEV
+1879 
-1888 TVLYTKNNMPVAP
+1888 
-1901 IEVPEYDVIFVD
+1901 
-1913 GLTNEPIP
+1913 
-1921 GGYTVEA
+1921 
-1928 GTILDEADFPTPP
+1928 
-1941 EHEGYVFTGW
+1941 
-1951 DYNGAPV
+1951 
-1958 YSDLTIKARYR
+1958 
-1969 DPSATTATISLT
+1969 
-1981 VGDVWGDGSGYQMLL
+1981 
-1996 DADAT
+1996 
-2001 AFGNEIP
+2001 
-2008 AEGPLTQSGNAPAG
+2008 
-2022 LYDAFEYKI
+2022 
-2031 PVNADG
+2031 
-2037 STTTSNIVI
+2037 
-2046 NNTVTIEVPAGT
+2046 
-2058 YDWCIA
+2058 
-2064 NPTPGDRIW
+2064 
-2073 IASAQGNIGGRADD
+2073 
-2087 YEFEA
+2087 
-2092 GYTYNFTVYLLGQND
+2092 
-2107 ATDVE
+2107 
-2112 IIPGGGET
+2112 
-2120 PVITDSPTPVI
+2120 
-2131 TNSPTPEPPTDTPEP
+2131 
-2146 GDETPTPE
+2146 
-2154 IPTDAPTPEIPT
+2154 
-2166 DVPEPVTPAPGDV
+2166 EPVTPAPGDV

-2191 GSQVNVDLTI
+2191 GSQVSVDLTI

-2206 ANGMNIWVQYDAENL
+2206 ANGMNIWVQYDAEKL
-2221 TLNNVENGEIMNAIG
+2221 TLNSVDEGEIMKAIKD
-2236 NLGGMNILDFTS
+2236 LGGMNILDFQS

-2257 MLPTDPVSGSGTIF
+2257 MLPTDPVSGSGKIF

-2285 ELPIEILVKEFF
+2285 EMPIEILVKEFF

-2314 GAIVVGSEPIVTDE
+2314 GSIVVGSEPIVTDE

-2344 PPITGAMSLIGVGIA
+2344 PPVTGAMSLIGVGIA